1 MLYDNTAQT
10 RVGAIEKFIND
21 YCSTNG
27 TAPSIR
33 EIAEGLGLG
42 KSTVYYH
49 VKRMEAEGRIESR
62 GHRGVYTARE
72 LKDRGPFVPIL
83 GSVACGAPLFAEEN
97 VEEYV
102 RLPESLFG
110 RGEFFF
116 LRAHGQSMI
125 GVGIDED
132 DLVLVR
138 QQEMADPGDIV
149 VALIDRN
156 ETTLK
161 RFYPQPETGEIWLH
175 PENPA
180 EPEQYYA
187 AKRVSIQGVAVKV
200 IKNL

>member
-125 GVGIDED
+125 EAGIDNG
-132 DLVLVR
+132 DLVLFR
-138 QQEMADPGDIV
+138 KQEMADPGDIV

>member
-138 QQEMADPGDIV
+138 KQEMADPGDIV

-175 PENPA
+175 
-180 EPEQYYA
+180 
-187 AKRVSIQGVAVKV
+187 SIG
-200 IKNL
+200 

>member
-125 GVGIDED
+125 GV
-132 DLVLVR
+132 
-138 QQEMADPGDIV
+138 ADPGDIV

>member
-125 GVGIDED
+125 EAGIDNG

-138 QQEMADPGDIV
+138 KQEMADPGDIV

>member
-125 GVGIDED
+125 EAGIDNG
-132 DLVLVR
+132 DLVLFR
-138 QQEMADPGDIV
+138 KQEMADPGDIV

-187 AKRVSIQGVAVKV
+187 AKRVSIQGEAVKV